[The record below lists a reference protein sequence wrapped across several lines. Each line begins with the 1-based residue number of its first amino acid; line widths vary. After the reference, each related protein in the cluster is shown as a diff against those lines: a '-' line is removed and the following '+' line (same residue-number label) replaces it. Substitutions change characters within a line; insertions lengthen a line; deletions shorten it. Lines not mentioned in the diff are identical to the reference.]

1 MKKIIFLL
9 LLLVQIQSFAQDVLG
24 DSRNR
29 TASHAR
35 DINTS
40 DQAYKRIYE
49 YDFVD
54 KKPIFK
60 YSKDTLRN
68 FYMANFTAFDSLAAA
83 CIEKGDTAKYIRVH
97 FEFTIDENGVLYDG
111 KYLYT
116 GSTRYAG
123 GSGDKKIKYL
133 DDQKAYLDNAIKKM
147 VPRIPS
153 WYPALQ
159 NNIRVKCAVKDY
171 FQFWLGINPE
181 PK

>member
-1 MKKIIFLL
+1 MKKLL
-9 LLLVQIQSFAQDVLG
+9 FVLLVLTQTQSFAQDVLG

-29 TASHAR
+29 TANHSR

-49 YDFVD
+49 YDYVD
-54 KKPIFK
+54 RKPVFR

-68 FYMANFTAFDSLAAA
+68 FYMANFIAFDSLVAA

-97 FEFTIDENGVLYDG
+97 FEFTIDENGVPYDG

-116 GSTRYAG
+116 GTTKYAG
-123 GSGDKKIKYL
+123 GSGDKKVKYL
-133 DDQKAYLDNAIKKM
+133 DEQKAYLDNAVKKM
-147 VPRIPS
+147 IPRIPA
-153 WYPALQ
+153 WYPAMQ
-159 NNIRVKCAVKDY
+159 SNVRVKCAVKDY